1 MTITTCPS
9 CGATEFLTLDS
20 YKRHWHICLKCGTAV
35 SEQKS
40 SYSLGFLPY
49 ADLKKSG
56 TLSDEKMYDYFIDET
71 HINWAVG
78 EGQEFIRDY
87 LKPSGLDVAGKS
99 LIDISGGNG
108 HFIKQ
113 VEKLGANITLTE
125 FNKKTV
131 AYARKVHGF
140 ENVFEYD
147 LNRHDLASLTQC
159 KYDIVFARACIM
171 FARDLNKFVQD
182 MKNTLHAGGHILIN
196 HSVVPTLGVMLR
208 TQLDEFSYFILRQPE
223 TIIDAFTKAGF
234 TLTYRADE
242 TDNSLYVYDHD
253 LLWHWR
259 FVYRMYENR
268 AVKKMGRN
276 RPFALPARDRRR
288 STLVFRLAA

>member
-1 MTITTCPS
+1 MPITSCPS
-9 CGATEFLTLDS
+9 CGANDFLTLDT
-20 YKRHWHICLKCGTAV
+20 YKRYWHTCLKCGTSV

-40 SYSLGFLPY
+40 SYAFGFLPY
-49 ADLKKSG
+49 ADLKKST
-56 TLSDEKMYDYFIDET
+56 TLNEEKMYDYFINQT
-71 HINWAVG
+71 HIDWAVG

-87 LKPSGLDVAGKS
+87 LKPSGLEVAGKT

-113 VEKLGANITLTE
+113 LEKLGARITLTE

-131 AYARKVHGF
+131 AYAAKEHAF
-140 ENVFEYD
+140 DAVFEYD
-147 LNRHDLASLTQC
+147 LNAHDLPSLAKR

-171 FARDLNKFVQD
+171 FARDLGKFVTEV
-182 MKNTLHAGGHILIN
+182 KNTLNAGGHILIN

-208 TQLDEFSYFILRQPE
+208 TQLDEFSYFLLRQPE
-223 TIIDAFTKAGF
+223 TIIDAFTRAGF
-234 TLTYRADE
+234 ILTHRADE
-242 TDNSLYVYDHD
+242 TDPSLYVYDND
-253 LLWHWR
+253 LLPHWR
-259 FVYRMYENR
+259 FVHRLYEKR
-268 AVKKMGRN
+268 AVKKMGRH

>member
-1 MTITTCPS
+1 MTIAPCPS
-9 CGATEFLTLDS
+9 CGANEYLTLDT
-20 YKRHWHICLKCGTAV
+20 YKRYWHTCTKCGTSV

-40 SYSLGFLPY
+40 CYPLSFLPK
-49 ADLKKSG
+49 ADLKKST
-56 TLSDEKMYDYFIDET
+56 TLDEEKMYDYFINQT
-71 HINWAVG
+71 HIDWAVN

-87 LKPSGLDVAGKS
+87 LKPSGLDVSGKT
-99 LIDISGGNG
+99 LLDISGGNG

-113 VEKLGANITLTE
+113 VENLGAKITLTE

-131 AYARKVHGF
+131 DYAGKTHGF
-140 ENVFEYD
+140 PVFEYD
-147 LNRHDLASLTQC
+147 LNEHDLPSLAKQ
-159 KYDIVFARACIM
+159 KYDVVFARACIM
-171 FARDLNKFVQD
+171 FAKDLTKFVTD
-182 MKNTLHAGGHILIN
+182 MKNTLAPGGHVLIN

-223 TIIDAFTKAGF
+223 TIIEAFTKAGF

-242 TDNSLYVYDHD
+242 TDPGMYVYDND
-253 LLWHWR
+253 LRMHWR
-259 FVYRMYENR
+259 FVHRMYEKR